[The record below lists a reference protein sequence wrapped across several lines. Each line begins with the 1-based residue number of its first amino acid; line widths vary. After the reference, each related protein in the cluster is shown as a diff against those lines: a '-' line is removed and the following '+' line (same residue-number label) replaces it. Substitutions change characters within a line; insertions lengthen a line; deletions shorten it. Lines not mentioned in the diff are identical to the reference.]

1 MIVMDDIKKKFQA
14 DLKITTS
21 IKDNP
26 KKVYQVI
33 VDCDANDGDT
43 MDKTFQIKKK
53 DFESDYRYQ
62 FVLAFVSKNE
72 GKFCKW
78 REGSFYGNHITDSEI
93 EGLED
98 YCIEEGILIFCGAMD
113 QHCHSVEGVEVTY
126 FDEKGEEFEVEL
138 PNVDDYFDTK
148 EELVEYL
155 ENLLAM

>member
-1 MIVMDDIKKKFQA
+1 MDEIKKKFQA

-33 VDCDANDGDT
+33 IDCDANDGDI

-53 DFESDYRYQ
+53 DFESDYTYQ
-62 FVLAFVSKNE
+62 FVLSFVSKSE
-72 GKFCKW
+72 GKFASW
-78 REGSFYGNHITDSEI
+78 QEGDFYGDNIRDSEI
-93 EGLED
+93 KGLED
-98 YCIEEGILIFCGAMD
+98 YCIETGILIFCGAID
-113 QHCHSVEGVEVTY
+113 QHCHSVVDVDVTY
-126 FDEKGEEFEVEL
+126 FDEKGNEFEVEL
-138 PNVDDYFDTK
+138 PNVDNYFDTK